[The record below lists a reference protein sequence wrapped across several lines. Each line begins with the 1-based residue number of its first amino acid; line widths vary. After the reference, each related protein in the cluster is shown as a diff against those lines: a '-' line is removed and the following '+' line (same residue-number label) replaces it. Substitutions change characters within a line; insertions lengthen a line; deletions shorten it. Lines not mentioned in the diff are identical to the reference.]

1 MMARGIAAGARLDD
15 EAAMLNALKTA
26 RSTLICS
33 ARIFRATKSFACKS
47 AAAARY
53 VHTDWGS
60 MMKWSV
66 FRGAFLFLSLPAC
79 AFAGNSVVN
88 LSHYDMMRPDFSAMK
103 SEGILGVIHE
113 ATYPRFER
121 DGRYF
126 ERQQAATRAG
136 LLWGAYHYADGTDP
150 VRQADHF
157 LSVVSSSWSQAGSAA
172 RGPGV
177 LLVLDFEKNG
187 HYPGGTM
194 RADQAVAFIE
204 RIRERTGVYPGIY
217 GSEYYLRQA
226 LNSPKVSAA
235 QKKTLTNCW
244 LWIANY
250 SNEPR
255 ATAPWNYW
263 ALWQYCGDGRCKL
276 PRSAYPISVA
286 TVRKAE
292 RNIFRGSLADL
303 QDFWQ
308 RRAWQPGGGKPRRES
323 ERSFTA
329 EL

>member
-1 MMARGIAAGARLDD
+1 MVM
-15 EAAMLNALKTA
+15 
-26 RSTLICS
+26 RSS
-33 ARIFRATKSFACKS
+33 IFRS
-47 AAAARY
+47 A
-53 VHTDWGS
+53 
-60 MMKWSV
+60 V
-66 FRGAFLFLSLPAC
+66 FFFLVPVC
-79 AFAGNSVVN
+79 AFAGSNVVN
-88 LSHYDMMRPDFSAMK
+88 LSHYDMMRPDFNAMK
-103 SEGILGVIHE
+103 REGILGVIHE

-121 DGRYF
+121 DSKYLD
-126 ERQQAATRAG
+126 RQMGALQAG
-136 LLWGAYHYADGTDP
+136 LLWGAYHYANASDP

-157 LSVVSSSWSQAGSAA
+157 LSVVSNAWAQANPAIRSSA
-172 RGPGV
+172 GV

-194 RADQAVAFIE
+194 RADQAVTFVE

-226 LNSPKVSAA
+226 LNSPKVSYA

-286 TVRKAE
+286 NVRKAE